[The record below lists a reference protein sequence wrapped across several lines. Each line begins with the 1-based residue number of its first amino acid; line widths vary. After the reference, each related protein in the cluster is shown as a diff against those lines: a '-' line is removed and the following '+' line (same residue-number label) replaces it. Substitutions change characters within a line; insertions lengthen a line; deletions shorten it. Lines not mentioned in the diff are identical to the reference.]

1 MEFLMFLRSSLAH
14 LFRSAPLS
22 PKRPQT
28 SRRPPSAFTLV
39 ELLVVIGI
47 IAVLI
52 GILLPAL
59 SAAHRAALS
68 VQCMSNLR
76 QLATGI
82 LMYTDDNRGYLP
94 PAAPEQYWGGSD
106 LYRWH
111 GSRAAVDQ
119 PFDFKR
125 EPSPLL
131 QYLQTDRIKN
141 CPALST
147 YDMEPGFEKGCGGY
161 GYNMMH
167 MGSTIAFR
175 NSFGPEEYRIPMKA
189 SQISGATSKV
199 LLTDTAYFDP
209 YGSRTIVEYSFC
221 EAPYFPGGWPAAP
234 SIHFRHSKH
243 ANVCWLDMHV
253 TSETMDWTWAPTDTF
268 SNPMGVNYELYLL
281 GWFGPQDNSLF
292 QWN

>member
-1 MEFLMFLRSSLAH
+1 MFMLPRSSSALLAC
-14 LFRSAPLS
+14 SAPATS
-22 PKRPQT
+22 KSSRAPRKRV
-28 SRRPPSAFTLV
+28 SAFTLV

-52 GILLPAL
+52 SILLPAL
-59 SAAHRAALS
+59 SSARRAAVS
-68 VQCMSNLR
+68 VQCASNLR

-82 LMYTDDNRGYLP
+82 LMYSNDNRGYLP
-94 PAAPEQYWGGSD
+94 PAAPEQYWGGVD

-111 GSRAAVDQ
+111 GSRSALDQ
-119 PFDFKR
+119 PFDFNR

-141 CPALST
+141 CPALTT
-147 YDMEPGFEKGCGGY
+147 YDMQPGFEQGCGGY

-175 NSFGPEEYRIPMKA
+175 DSWTPQEYQTPMK
-189 SQISGATSKV
+189 STQIRNATAKV
-199 LLTDTAYFDP
+199 LLTDTAYFDVF
-209 YGSRTIVEYSFC
+209 GSNTIIEYSFC
-221 EAPYFPGGWPAAP
+221 EAPYFPGGWSASPT
-234 SIHFRHSKH
+234 IHFRHSGR

-253 TSETMDWTWAPTDTF
+253 TSEEMDWTWATTDAMN
-268 SNPMGVNYELYLL
+268 NPMGVPYDVYHL